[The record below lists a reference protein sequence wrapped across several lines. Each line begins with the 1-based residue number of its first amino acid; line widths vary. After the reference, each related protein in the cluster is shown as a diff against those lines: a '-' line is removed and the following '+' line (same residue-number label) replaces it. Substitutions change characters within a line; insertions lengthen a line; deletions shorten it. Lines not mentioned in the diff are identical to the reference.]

1 MEEMKRRLLTNVKD
15 YKRLICIAL
24 CAVMAL
30 MLIGCCAKA
39 EAKGNER
46 LTVIYERGVI
56 TILQDNATGVQYI
69 TRHQGGTCVMVN
81 VDGTPYTGEYGE
93 D

>member
-1 MEEMKRRLLTNVKD
+1 MEELKNRFLHNVKD
-15 YKRLICIAL
+15 YKRIVCIVL

-30 MLIGCCAKA
+30 MLIGCGAKA
-39 EAKGNER
+39 EAKDNGR

-81 VDGTPYTGEYGE
+81 ADGTPHTGE
-93 D
+93 